1 MNTHI
6 DEFASN
12 AGAHANVFGEFLD
25 AQTLRSRAPAVFAGT
40 AHEST
45 SPTYAFL
52 STEKLL
58 EALNGAGFRPVQASQ
73 TASRVRNPLYARHLV
88 RLRRTYESVELH
100 DGVPELVLTNS
111 HDGTAAYHLR
121 MGIYR
126 AVCRN
131 GLVICDGTFPVWRVA
146 HRGNILDELISAAVQ
161 MTERFEA
168 LAAQVERMERT
179 VLEPER
185 RVVFATQAAEI
196 RYPDGRPHG
205 LDPAK
210 LLIPRRAEDVGDDAW
225 RTLNVVQEHL
235 LRGGV
240 RLHDAGGQRRR
251 STRGLSSIRQNLR
264 VNTALWEAAAALAA

>member
-12 AGAHANVFGEFLD
+12 VGEHANLFGQFLD
-25 AQTLRSRAPAVFAGT
+25 AQRLKTCAPAVFAAA

-45 SPTYAFL
+45 SPAYAFL
-52 STEKLL
+52 STQKLL
-58 EALNGAGFRPVQASQ
+58 EALDQAGFRPVQALQ
-73 TASRVRNPLYARHLV
+73 TATRVRSPLHARHLV
-88 RLRRTYESVELH
+88 RLRRVYESIELR
-100 DGVPELVLTNS
+100 DSVPELVLTNS
-111 HDGTAAYHLR
+111 HDGSAAYHLR
-121 MGIYR
+121 IGIYR
-126 AVCRN
+126 VVCRN
-131 GLVICDGTFPVWRVA
+131 GLVICDATFPVWRVA

-168 LAAQVERMERT
+168 LAAQIERMERT
-179 VLEPER
+179 VIEPTR
-185 RVVFATQAAEI
+185 RLAFADQAAQI
-196 RYPDGRPHG
+196 RYLDGKPNG
-205 LDPAK
+205 FDPAK

-240 RLHDAGGQRRR
+240 RLADGHGRRR
-251 STRGLSSIRQNLR
+251 STRGLSSIRQNVR

>member
-12 AGAHANVFGEFLD
+12 AGQHVNVFGAFLD
-25 AQTLRSRAPAVFAGT
+25 AEALKSRAPAVFAGT

-45 SPTYAFL
+45 SPSYAFL
-52 STEKLL
+52 STQKVL
-58 EALNGAGFRPVQASQ
+58 EALDRAGFRPVQASQ
-73 TASRVRNPLYARHLV
+73 TASRKRSPLHARHLV
-88 RLRRTYESVELH
+88 RLRRTYESIELR
-100 DGVPELVLTNS
+100 DSIPELVLTNS
-111 HDGTAAYHLR
+111 HDGSAAYHLR
-121 MGIYR
+121 IGIYR

-168 LAAQVERMERT
+168 LAVQVERMEQT

-185 RVVFATQAAEI
+185 RLAFAAQAAEI
-196 RYPDGRPHG
+196 RYPDGKPSG
-205 LDPAK
+205 LEPGK
-210 LLIPRRAEDVGDDAW
+210 LLIPRRAEDVGNDAW
-225 RTLNVVQEHL
+225 RTLNVVSEHL

-240 RLHDAGGQRRR
+240 HLAGEGGRRR
-251 STRGLSSIRQNLR
+251 STRGLSSIRQNVR